1 MVDGLEDLNVE
12 FLGGRGVEWHMEH
25 HESIGKTLHT
35 DSDRSMAHVGLPR
48 FGNGVVID
56 VDDAIQ
62 VVCDN
67 LSNVVQLLEVV
78 LAVGDKGRERDGREV
93 ADRRLIWGGVLDDF
107 RAQIRG
113 FDRSQ
118 VLLIRFS

>member
-12 FLGGRGVEWHMEH
+12 FLGGCGVEWHAEH

-48 FGNGVVID
+48 FRDGIVID
-56 VDDAIQ
+56 VDDTIQ
-62 VVCDN
+62 VVCNN

-78 LAVGDKGRERDGREV
+78 LAVGDKSRERDRREV
-93 ADRRLIWGGVLDDF
+93 ADRCLIWGGILDDF
-107 RAQIRG
+107 RAQIGG

-118 VLLIRFS
+118 VLLI

>member
-1 MVDGLEDLNVE
+1 MVDGLEDLDVE
-12 FLGGRGVEWHMEH
+12 FLGSRGVEWHAEH

-35 DSDRSMAHVGLPR
+35 DSDRSMAHVGLPC
-48 FGNGVVID
+48 FGDGVVID

-62 VVCDN
+62 VECDN
-67 LSNVVQLLEVV
+67 FSDVVQLLEVV

-107 RAQIRG
+107 RAQIGG
-113 FDRSQ
+113 FDRPQ
-118 VLLIRFS
+118 VLLIRFG